1 MNEETIHKA
10 QLRGIQYWF
19 EDGLAEIGTGGLFL
33 LLGLYFYLQA
43 TLEKFFWGELLSG
56 AFILIFLGGWYLAGR
71 FVRTVKERITFPRTG
86 YVAYQRNKNRKRP
99 LRLALTLITA
109 SLFSGASIVLVSKRP
124 LGMDI
129 MPIVNGL
136 TIAFVFGLMAFRTG
150 LARLYLPAAIG
161 LLCGLAL
168 SLNGTG
174 NITGLALDYMATAF
188 TLIASGVIVLRRY
201 LNSNPGPEQA
211 QQ

>member
-1 MNEETIHKA
+1 MNEETINKA

-19 EDGLAEIGTGGLFL
+19 EDGLAEIGTGSLFL

-43 TLEKFFWGELLSG
+43 TLEKGFLAELLGG
-56 AFILIFLGGWYLAGR
+56 AFILIFLGGWYLSGR

-86 YVAYQRNKNRKRP
+86 YVAYQRNKNSKKP
-99 LRLALTLITA
+99 LRLALTLIMGA
-109 SLFSGASIVLVSKRP
+109 FFSSALIMLVSKRP

-129 MPIVNGL
+129 MPIANGL
-136 TIAFVFGLMAFRTG
+136 TIALVFELMGFRTG
-150 LARLYLPAAIG
+150 LPRLYLPAAIG
-161 LLCGLAL
+161 LLCGLGL

-174 NITGLALDYMATAF
+174 NIIGVALDYMATAL
-188 TLIASGVIVLRRY
+188 TLIVSGIFVLRHY
-201 LNSNPGPEQA
+201 LNANPAPAQA